1 MPIDTTIHVLASRVF
16 FGDTLA
22 FHIFFALLGVGLPLL
37 ASFFEFLGAYF
48 NDKDFTTMARRMG
61 YAMAVLFITGAISGT
76 IVSVQLNLLFPHFMA
91 FANKIIGL
99 PFVLEG
105 FAFTVEAVFLGVY
118 LFSWDRLDKW
128 THWWCSVPLVI
139 GSTGSAVLITMV
151 NSFMNAPQGFTV
163 YGDQPVNISPIA
175 AMFNR
180 AFPYEALHSIPAYYL
195 TATFAIAGIMAFMLL
210 KSSVRK
216 DPERSRFYK
225 KILTTTLG
233 VAFFF
238 ACFVGIL
245 GDLSGKYLE
254 RNEPL
259 KLAAAESIYQTQPD
273 APLRLAGYVG
283 NDDLHGGITIPG
295 GLSYILYDGN
305 LQGVVQGLDSFDPS
319 TWPPLFIHYFL
330 DLMVL
335 IGMFLGAVPLLYF
348 VLYKYKRSFAFSWPM
363 LWLILL
369 GSFSAFCAVE
379 FGWMVTE
386 IGRQP
391 YIIRGVMTVSQA
403 VTSASQ
409 VPIFGAIF
417 PLFYVLLFVITA
429 WLLISHY
436 RKPMDSIP
444 VTHH

>member
-37 ASFFEFLGAYF
+37 VSFFEFLGAYF
-48 NDKDFTTMARRMG
+48 NDKDFMAMARRMG
-61 YAMAVLFITGAISGT
+61 YAMIVLFITGAISGT

-139 GSTGSAVLITMV
+139 GSTGSAILITMV
-151 NSFMNAPQGFTV
+151 NSFMNAPQGFSI
-163 YGDQPVNISPIA
+163 YGDQPINISPIA
-175 AMFNR
+175 AIFNQ

-210 KSSVRK
+210 KASVRK
-216 DPERSRFYK
+216 DPEKNRFYK

-233 VAFFF
+233 VAFVF

-259 KLAAAESIYQTQPD
+259 KLAAAESIYHTQPD

-283 NDDLHGGITIPG
+283 NDDLHDGITIPG

-305 LQGVVQGLDSFDPS
+305 LQGVVRGLDNFDPS

-335 IGMFLGAVPLLYF
+335 IGIFLGAVPLLYF
-348 VLYKYKRSFAFSWPM
+348 TLYKYKRSLAFSWPM
-363 LWLILL
+363 LWLVLL

-391 YIIRGVMTVSQA
+391 YIIHGVMTVSQA

-417 PLFYVLLFVITA
+417 PLFYVLLFIITT

-436 RKPMDSIP
+436 RKPMDP
-444 VTHH
+444 VAVTHH